1 MARVSVWFV
10 RTALLYFASGATLG
24 AWQLAASSSL
34 VGLSTLPLRGAHVE
48 MVLIGWV
55 CQLAFGIG
63 LWILPFSQGVS
74 SDYRF
79 WMAWGALNVGVAVV
93 SGAKVAGI
101 PLIVLSGRFLEIGSA
116 VFIAWGLWSRV
127 RPLPDRSR

>member
-1 MARVSVWFV
+1 MTRVSVWFV
-10 RTALLYFASGATLG
+10 RAALLHFASGATLG
-24 AWQLAASSSL
+24 AWQLATSSRVLGVTS
-34 VGLSTLPLRGAHVE
+34 LPLRGAHVE

-55 CQLAFGIG
+55 CQLAFGVG
-63 LWILPFSQGVS
+63 LWILPFSRGVS

-79 WMAWGALNVGVAVV
+79 WVAWAALNLGVAVV
-93 SGAKVAGI
+93 SGAKVVGI
-101 PLIVLSGRFLEIGSA
+101 PLIVLAGRFLEIASA